1 MILVAGSTGFVGQ
14 SICRRLAAEG
24 KPVRALVRPTAASD
38 KFDALRQLGVE
49 IATGDVR
56 DRASLE
62 AACQRVSAVISTVSA
77 MPMSYVPGENDVQTV
92 DETGLAN
99 LIDAAQAAQVG
110 HFIYTSFSGN
120 MDLDF
125 PLRNAKRATEARVQ
139 ASGMTY
145 TILRPS
151 YFMEVW
157 LSPIV
162 GFDYAGG
169 TVQVYGNGEAPISF
183 ISLEDVA
190 QFAVASLGNPAARN
204 AVLELGGPAALSPH
218 QVIRLFEQAADRSFA
233 VNYVPETA
241 LAEQQKSTSDPMQQ
255 SFAGLMRCYARGD
268 AIDMRA
274 VQQAFAL
281 PMTTVAQYA
290 TVVTATPVAA
300 D

>member
-1 MILVAGSTGFVGQ
+1 MILVAGSTGYVGQ
-14 SICRRLAAEG
+14 SICRRLVAQG
-24 KPVRALVRPTAASD
+24 RPVRALVRPTAGAD
-38 KFDALRQLGVE
+38 KVDALRQLGVE
-49 IATGDVR
+49 IVTGNVR
-56 DRASLE
+56 DRAALD
-62 AACQRVSAVISTVSA
+62 AACQRVSTVISTVSA
-77 MPMSYVPGENDVQTV
+77 MPMSYVAGDNDVHTV
-92 DETGLAN
+92 DEVGLAN
-99 LIDAAQAAQVG
+99 LIDAAQAARVG

-157 LSPIV
+157 LSPVV
-162 GFDYAGG
+162 GFDYANGI
-169 TVQVYGNGEAPISF
+169 VQVYGDGERPISF

-190 QFAVASLGNPAARN
+190 QFAVASLDNPAARN
-204 AVLELGGPAALSPH
+204 AVLELGGPAELSPH
-218 QVIRLFEQAADRSFA
+218 QVIRLFEQAADRSFV

-241 LAEQQKSTSDPMQQ
+241 LAEQQKSATDPMQQ

-268 AIDMRA
+268 AIDMKA
-274 VQQAFAL
+274 IQQAFAL

-290 TVVTATPVAA
+290 AAVLATPVAA